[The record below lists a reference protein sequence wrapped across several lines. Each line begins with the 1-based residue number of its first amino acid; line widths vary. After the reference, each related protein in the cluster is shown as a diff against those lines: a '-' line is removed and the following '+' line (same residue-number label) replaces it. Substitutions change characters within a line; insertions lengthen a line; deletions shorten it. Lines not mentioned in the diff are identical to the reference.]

1 MHAPVRDISSNPTA
15 GLSTTPAILPPV
27 SQVGAVPLSEQ
38 QHSSSFYA
46 PVPSTS
52 PAPPPPAY
60 TQPDPPLLPPQG
72 SPSLA
77 TASALYAYIPA
88 DAGDLALVPND
99 HVSITEFMN
108 ADWAKG
114 RNDRT
119 GQVGI
124 FPRSYV
130 RVLDEKSMPGTQAPP
145 PPVGTGMGYGN
156 MPLEVAQA
164 PVGGPAQGGA
174 AGGKFGD
181 TGKKFGKK
189 LGNAGEWT
197 DPCPGIGTGLVRCR
211 ADLLG
216 D

>member
-1 MHAPVRDISSNPTA
+1 MYAPLRDISSNTA
-15 GLSTTPAILPPV
+15 AALATTPAILPPV
-27 SQVGAVPLSEQ
+27 SQLAATSLSEQ
-38 QHSSSFYA
+38 QQPNDFYA

-60 TQPDPPLLPPQG
+60 TQPAPPLLPPQG

-77 TASALYAYIPA
+77 TASALYVYTPA
-88 DAGDLALVPND
+88 DAGDLALMPND
-99 HVSITEFMN
+99 HITITEFMN

-130 RVLDEKSMPGTQAPP
+130 RVMDEKSMVGTQPPP

-156 MPLEVAQA
+156 MPLEVAQG
-164 PVGGPAQGGA
+164 PMGGPAQGGA

-181 TGKKFGKK
+181 TGKKIGKK
-189 LGNAGEWT
+189 LGNAGE
-197 DPCPGIGTGLVRCR
+197 
-211 ADLLG
+211 
-216 D
+216 